1 MRFRYK
7 LDKKTFKNKKVA
19 PKRMPGWDQSHIDED
34 QKGDHSSGSGDV
46 LSLDHD
52 AISNANRAEIKKKND
67 EQREMSRR
75 DLFSFMRVGEFA
87 EAVEEEEE
95 KKRKTKRKGKDR
107 TEDSAELEECAEGD
121 EQQQQESIA
130 VLEEEPE
137 EPAVQKGF
145 FRRMVDKIRPGKKS
159 VSEEVSEDVAPAVAG
174 FAENAR
180 SAMHESYEEEPEEEI
195 VQEEPEAEYDR
206 RNLLKQG
213 IHFFAKPAMDSV
225 QSKIDRVNETVD
237 KITKRIPLIRPPGAL
252 SEKDFLNACTRCDKC
267 IHACPKDAIKK
278 VPKKMGFFIMGTPYI
293 EPLKNPCVMCDGL
306 PCISACPDGALEPL
320 DSPADVKMGY
330 AILDKHRCQAYGDT
344 FCQQCVIDCPIPGAI
359 TQNQDNQ
366 PTIHKNI
373 CTGCGVCAH
382 SCSAV
387 NIPVAIKIKPQMII
401 EHQLKKKRLE
411 KEKAE
416 REIQERI
423 ARAQWAQEEKAEK
436 NTEPDETL
444 SGN

>member
-19 PKRMPGWDQSHIDED
+19 PKRMPGWDQSHIDDD
-34 QKGDHSSGSGDV
+34 QKGDHTAGSGDM
-46 LSLDHD
+46 LALDQETV
-52 AISNANRAEIKKKND
+52 SKANKAEVDKKN
-67 EQREMSRR
+67 EEHREMSRR

-95 KKRKTKRKGKDR
+95 KIRNAKKDAAGGS
-107 TEDSAELEECAEGD
+107 DAQEETLIVE
-121 EQQQQESIA
+121 ETQY
-130 VLEEEPE
+130 EEETTVIESETE
-137 EPAVQKGF
+137 EKTERKGF
-145 FRRMVDKIRPGKKS
+145 FKKWVEKIRPGKAADADEIIEES
-159 VSEEVSEDVAPAVAG
+159 VEMES
-174 FAENAR
+174 FAE
-180 SAMHESYEEEPEEEI
+180 SASSSLHETVEEEQAIEEE
-195 VQEEPEAEYDR
+195 QEEEQESEYDR

-225 QSKIDRVNETVD
+225 QGKIDKVNETVD
-237 KITKRIPLIRPPGAL
+237 KITKRVPLIRPPGAL
-252 SEKDFLNACTRCDKC
+252 SEKEFLNACSRCDKC

-306 PCISACPDGALEPL
+306 PCISACPDGALAPL
-320 DSPADVKMGY
+320 QSPSEVKMGY
-330 AILDKHRCQAYGDT
+330 AILDKKRCQAYGDT

-366 PTIHKNI
+366 PIIHKKI

-387 NIPVAIKIKPQMII
+387 NIPVAIKIKPQMVV
-401 EHQLKKKRLE
+401 EHQLRKKRLE

-416 REIQERI
+416 REVQERI
-423 ARAQWAQEEKAEK
+423 AQAQREQEEHALQE
-436 NTEPDETL
+436 ESPEAME
-444 SGN
+444 SGE